1 MLLAKRYCIKRGRAS
16 DGPRA
21 LITACSRLPAPSL
34 ISPRLS
40 NPMQR
45 ILPKRFNI
53 VARYGEVAQRVN
65 ADIPSALKNCLFCLK
80 INIFIM
86 LNISSSIHY
95 IYDSTFGAL
104 FDKNKNLD
112 PWIRRLSIEQK
123 TELCKTIRCIEIV
136 FRKYPNARVMINIQN
151 NNSSGRFPY
160 TTFSNEF
167 EAAHALERHLLS
179 QAPEIILNILDEF
192 PLSISDVFDSF
203 HIPQAAARAFCLMDL
218 REATLKDWEM
228 NNVQLPE
235 LDFSGA
241 RMEKVQ
247 LRGNDLSRIV
257 MKNAFLYEVQFT
269 SSNLTG
275 ADMSFT
281 EGRTIDL
288 KRCTLDDANLVS
300 SSFDDIK
307 LVHAKL
313 NYTNLSGAR
322 LQNVYLF
329 V

>member
-1 MLLAKRYCIKRGRAS
+1 
-16 DGPRA
+16 
-21 LITACSRLPAPSL
+21 
-34 ISPRLS
+34 
-40 NPMQR
+40 
-45 ILPKRFNI
+45 
-53 VARYGEVAQRVN
+53 
-65 ADIPSALKNCLFCLK
+65 
-80 INIFIM
+80 M

-112 PWIRRLSIEQK
+112 PWIRRMSIEQK

-136 FRKYPNARVMINIQN
+136 FRKYPNAREMINIQN

-160 TTFSNEF
+160 TPFSNVQNEF
-167 EAAHALERHLLS
+167 H
-179 QAPEIILNILDEF
+179 
-192 PLSISDVFDSF
+192 LSISDVFDSF

-288 KRCTLDDANLVS
+288 KRC
-300 SSFDDIK
+300 
-307 LVHAKL
+307 
-313 NYTNLSGAR
+313 
-322 LQNVYLF
+322 
-329 V
+329 